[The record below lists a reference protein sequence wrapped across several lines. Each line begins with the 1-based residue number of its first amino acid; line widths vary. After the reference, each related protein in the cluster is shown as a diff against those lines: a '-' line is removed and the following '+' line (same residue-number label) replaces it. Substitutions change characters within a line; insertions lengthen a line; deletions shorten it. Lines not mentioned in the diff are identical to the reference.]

1 LNPAIPSRRRPF
13 RYGRVAAAGLLLWAA
28 AAQGAI
34 LPEDRADMLY
44 HYYEG
49 GGVRISGP
57 AVLVRKGDGKAL
69 SYYGH
74 YYVDNISSASIDVEA
89 NASRYREERT
99 EVGVGVDYLHGDATI
114 LSASY
119 STSTENDYNA
129 NTVSL
134 GASHE
139 MLAGMT
145 VLSMGV
151 SFGADEVSK
160 ATQKSFRKEIDR
172 WKYRLGLS
180 QVLTKKWLLNVDY
193 EVISAEGFL
202 NNPYRVVRINGAF
215 ARPESY
221 PDSRAS
227 QALAIRALQ
236 YLDNRASLRY
246 DYRYYTDDWGIA
258 AHTLEL
264 GLAQYYS
271 EDVIGEYRIRFYTQN
286 KATFYADDFP
296 AVVRYMARD
305 KELSTF
311 SSVSVGFKISWTL
324 FERPT
329 ATFKG
334 GRLSFAYNR
343 FLFNYK
349 DFTNYATGEPYSFR
363 ANVFQAFFSLFY

>member
-1 LNPAIPSRRRPF
+1 MRRPSIQ
-13 RYGRVAAAGLLLWAA
+13 GRALAACLLLWSAA
-28 AAQGAI
+28 VQGAI

-57 AVLVRKGDGKAL
+57 AVLVRKGDGKSL

-99 EVGVGVDYLHGDATI
+99 EVGVGVDYLHGDSTI
-114 LSASY
+114 ISFNY
-119 STSTENDYNA
+119 SNSEENDYVA
-129 NTVSL
+129 DTVSF

-145 VLSMGV
+145 VLNMGV
-151 SFGADEVSK
+151 SYGADEVSK
-160 ATQKSFRKEIDR
+160 STQKSFQKEVNR

-202 NNPYRVVRINGAF
+202 NNPYRVVRINGSF

-227 QALAIRALQ
+227 QAIAVRALQ

-246 DYRYYTDDWGIA
+246 DYRYYSDDWGIT
-258 AHTLEL
+258 AHTLEF
-264 GLAQYYS
+264 GLAQYYT
-271 EDVIGEYRIRFYTQN
+271 DDIIGEYRIRFYTQN

-296 AVVRYMARD
+296 TVVQYMARD

-311 SSVSVGFKISWTL
+311 DSVSLGFKIGWTL
-324 FERPT
+324 FEDPA

-334 GRLSFAYNR
+334 GKLSFAYNR
-343 FLFNYK
+343 FLFDYK
-349 DFTNYATGEPYSFR
+349 DFTHYATGEPYSFR
-363 ANVFQAFFSLFY
+363 ANVFQAFFSLYY